1 MRVAILP
8 IGAYKPEWFMS
19 PIHVSPAQAVQIHLD
34 VRAIRRF
41 GGQFGAF
48 QLADDGKNDPPDDL
62 RQALRAQN
70 LPESTFIVPEEGR
83 GIDL

>member
-1 MRVAILP
+1 
-8 IGAYKPEWFMS
+8 
-19 PIHVSPAQAVQIHLD
+19 VQIHLD
-34 VRAIRRF
+34 VRAIRSIA
-41 GGQFGAF
+41 GHFGAF

-62 RQALRAQN
+62 HKALRAQN